1 MPEQPILPVPS
12 PQSFGIEHFGDPGM
26 RIALSQTFERQML
39 PAGAQPLPVWP
50 HVAVHAAPFTPAT
63 LPVPG
68 AQYFKYSRP
77 FHLGKPEKPK
87 IAVRTKSAPKSKKP
101 GAKSIAAPKDPAT
114 TGSVPPS
121 TPPIDEPP
129 RPPRPIGHQLSV
141 MHPPENVAPQ

>member
-1 MPEQPILPVPS
+1 M
-12 PQSFGIEHFGDPGM
+12 
-26 RIALSQTFERQML
+26 AT
-39 PAGAQPLPVWP
+39 
-50 HVAVHAAPFTPAT
+50 T

-68 AQYFKYSRP
+68 AQIFKYSHP

-87 IAVRTKSAPKSKKP
+87 IAVRTKSTKSKKP

-121 TPPIDEPP
+121 TPPVDEPP

-141 MHPPENVAPQ
+141 MHPPENAAPQ